1 MKKIILVLALL
12 VLTAACMNTLIISD
26 NAIIKLKIYGGFIA
40 PAYAVQEMTVNKT
53 TVTYRISSAE
63 GNLTKEYVKPIN
75 QSTYSNLIQLFRDV
89 NFLRLNDS
97 YTSATPVFDVGT
109 TEISLMQDDVNKTVK
124 IEPLAKNLP
133 AGLLNIS
140 EALGQLA
147 EYVQT
152 EEPAIAQL
160 KFQPMQ
166 CEQTPWQKWYAEG
179 NIQFIMAPTEKQLVA
194 AYYSNKYGIEIMDFE
209 RVEPGLAVCEAC
221 SVCPQ
226 DYYINVKVKS
236 SDADEMIAEEWVK
249 I

>member
-1 MKKIILVLALL
+1 MNKIILVLALIL
-12 VLTAACMNTLIISD
+12 LTTACMNAIIISD
-26 NAIIKLKIYGGFIA
+26 NAVIKLKTYGGFIA
-40 PAYAVQEMTVNKT
+40 PAYAIQEMTVNRT
-53 TVTYRISSAE
+53 TVTYRISSKE
-63 GNLTKEYVKPIN
+63 GNLTKEYIKPIN
-75 QSTYSNLIQLFRDV
+75 QSTYSNLIQLFRDA
-89 NFLRLNDS
+89 NFLQLNNS

-124 IEPLAKNLP
+124 IEPLAKNIP
-133 AGLLNIS
+133 DGLLNIS
-140 EALGQLA
+140 EALNQLA
-147 EYVQT
+147 EYVKT

-179 NIQFIMAPTEKQLVA
+179 NIQFIMAPTEKQLVT

-209 RVEPGLAVCEAC
+209 RLEPGLAVCEAC

-226 DYYINVKVKS
+226 EYYINVKVKS
-236 SDADEMIAEEWVK
+236 SDADALIAEGWVR